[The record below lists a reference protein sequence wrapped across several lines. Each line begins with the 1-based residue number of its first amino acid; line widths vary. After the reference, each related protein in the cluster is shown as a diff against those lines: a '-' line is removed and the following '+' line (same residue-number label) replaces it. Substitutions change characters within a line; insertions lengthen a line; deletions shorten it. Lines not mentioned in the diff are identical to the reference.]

1 MFFFKKKTNAEKN
14 KNDRDM
20 IEANSKMME
29 ALIVLTDNAD
39 LKAEFKAIEEQIK
52 YIIPLVDDKAAEM
65 DKKIKNAISDIKIE
79 LVKDRAD
86 DKATAKLNGL
96 VKDLK
101 VLIAER
107 KALV

>member
-39 LKAEFKAIEEQIK
+39 LKADFKAIEEQIK